1 MSLVIQTKT
10 FYIPERKG
18 NKGKATRSQLYKNVI
33 YKATCINVILL
44 NYEQRE
50 YTEDV
55 CRDIDR
61 GGKAVD
67 DYSLCYMHGRI
78 GDCCSV

>member
-33 YKATCINVILL
+33 YKATCIKRNI
-44 NYEQRE
+44 
-50 YTEDV
+50 TE
-55 CRDIDR
+55 
-61 GGKAVD
+61 
-67 DYSLCYMHGRI
+67 L
-78 GDCCSV
+78 